1 MISYQSQALWELC
14 RQGYPASADE
24 AETRWYAGK
33 VYHPDERVCLSRV
46 LRVLI
51 ERCNDEVTGGTVDG
65 AGGERRPLD

>member
-24 AETRWYAGK
+24 AETRWDAGK

-51 ERCNDEVTGGTVDG
+51 EQCNDEVSGGTVEA
-65 AGGERRPLD
+65 AGRE